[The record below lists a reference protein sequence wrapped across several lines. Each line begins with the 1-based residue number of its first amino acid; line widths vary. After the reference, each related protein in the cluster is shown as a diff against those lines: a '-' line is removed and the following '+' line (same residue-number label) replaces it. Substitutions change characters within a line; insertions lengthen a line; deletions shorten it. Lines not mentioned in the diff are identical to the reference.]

1 MEEET
6 LLESFLWKSPDKISL
21 RLKPDHFMNKRFV
34 EKGINEIMM
43 LFDKK
48 TSKLS
53 QEKKANIGFTSF
65 RASRYDKNVDY
76 SPNY

>member
-1 MEEET
+1 
-6 LLESFLWKSPDKISL
+6 
-21 RLKPDHFMNKRFV
+21 MNKRFV